1 MALLG
6 WGEVRL
12 RRSIR
17 TVDGGWREPT
27 GGLHGHALGLRLR
40 LRRSRIKILMATSS
54 RCVGRGGEEW
64 TLVN

>member
-27 GGLHGHALGLRLR
+27 GGLHGYALGLHLR